1 MVAKSAERV
10 SIPAG
15 KIVVNEGAA
24 GTEFFVIIDGQAR
37 VERHG
42 RQVAIL
48 GPGGFF
54 GDLALLDRAPRNA
67 SVIADS
73 DLEVAKLGQRAFDA
87 LLDHPGFS
95 KKLLAGLARRLREQ
109 DRGSRTPSEVTFRA
123 VKRFPLPKPHHLV
136 LVVGAL
142 VSLGTLASGI
152 APKITE
158 WSDHSVDRARA
169 VR

>member
-1 MVAKSAERV
+1 MLAMARSDSFVDTLTSVPLFSACSKKELAMVAKSAERV
-10 SIPAG
+10 SLPAG

-73 DLEVAKLGQRAFDA
+73 DLEVAKLSQRAFDA

-109 DRGSRTPSEVTFRA
+109 D
-123 VKRFPLPKPHHLV
+123 
-136 LVVGAL
+136 
-142 VSLGTLASGI
+142 
-152 APKITE
+152 
-158 WSDHSVDRARA
+158 ARNL
-169 VR
+169 

>member
-1 MVAKSAERV
+1 MARSDSFVETLATVPLFSACSKKELQLVAKSADQV
-10 SIPAG
+10 SYPAG
-15 KIVVNEGAA
+15 RAVVTEGAA
-24 GTEFFVIIDGQAR
+24 GTEFFVILDGHAR

-42 RQVAIL
+42 KQVATL

-73 DLEVAKLGQRAFDA
+73 ELAVAKLGQRAFDA

-109 DRGSRTPSEVTFRA
+109 D
-123 VKRFPLPKPHHLV
+123 
-136 LVVGAL
+136 
-142 VSLGTLASGI
+142 
-152 APKITE
+152 
-158 WSDHSVDRARA
+158 ARNL
-169 VR
+169 

>member
-1 MVAKSAERV
+1 MPRSNSFVETLSTVPLFSACSKRELQMVAKSADHV
-10 SIPAG
+10 TVPAG
-15 KIVVNEGAA
+15 KVVVTEGAA
-24 GTEFFVIIDGQAR
+24 GTEFFVIIDGRAR

-42 RQVAIL
+42 REVATL

-73 DLEVAKLGQRAFDA
+73 ELELAKLGQRAFDG

-109 DRGSRTPSEVTFRA
+109 D
-123 VKRFPLPKPHHLV
+123 
-136 LVVGAL
+136 
-142 VSLGTLASGI
+142 
-152 APKITE
+152 
-158 WSDHSVDRARA
+158 ARNL
-169 VR
+169 